1 MLAKLR
7 LLYLCLVAIL
17 AAPNA
22 IAYGQPAAQEER
34 VAASFVLALGRVPSA
49 SELEGWTKQGP
60 LSLADLIARHRDQL
74 RADAAG
80 ARAVAARAG
89 YDAFGRAPAE
99 EELAGL
105 AGGGIYADL
114 MKRHIQW
121 LAVHPADYEQVLN
134 RAYRLL
140 LRRDTYSIEVEYWRR
155 QPALPFALVAAC
167 IEDWARRNQPG
178 LMATTGAAAVSI
190 NSACLSTVRLSPGV
204 AAEARMAAGLG
215 RPADAARAAAIGAT
229 VIAPGAEE
237 VASVGGIFFAAAG
250 SARLRPGPEQR

>member
-1 MLAKLR
+1 MLSKSR
-7 LLYLCLVAIL
+7 LVLLCLVAAL
-17 AAPNA
+17 ACPAG

-34 VAASFVLALGRVPSA
+34 VAASFVLALGRAPSA
-49 SELEGWTKQGP
+49 AEVAGWTKQNP
-60 LSLADLIARHRDQL
+60 LSFADLITRHRDQL

-89 YDAFGRAPAE
+89 YDAFGRAPSG

-105 AGGGIYADL
+105 AGGDIYAEL

-121 LAVHPADYEQVLN
+121 LAGHPADYEQVLN

-140 LRRDTYSIEVEYWRR
+140 LRRDAYSIEVEYWRR
-155 QPALPFALVAAC
+155 QSVLPFALVVAC
-167 IEDWARRNQPG
+167 VDDWARRNQPG
-178 LMATTGAAAVSI
+178 LMATAGAAAVSI
-190 NSACLSTVRLSPGV
+190 NSAYLSTVRLSPAV
-204 AAEARMAAGLG
+204 AAEARVAAGLG
-215 RPADAARAAAIGAT
+215 RSADAERAAAIGRT

-250 SARLRPGPEQR
+250 SARLRPEPEQR